1 MKRLENAINYRDEKQ
16 PLEILARI
24 IQMLELAELNL
35 KARVTH
41 TFNHIKGKCGD
52 TGGTDV

>member
-24 IQMLELAELNL
+24 AQMLELTELNL

-52 TGGTDV
+52 TGGADV